1 MGKYIK
7 RIKNSREIHGINVV
21 WWTNYVHYKNG
32 LDFLVQVTLG
42 FLVEWTWI
50 SIIQHTPDL
59 TRSYNGLVHVYF

>member
-1 MGKYIK
+1 M
-7 RIKNSREIHGINVV
+7 
-21 WWTNYVHYKNG
+21 HYKNG
-32 LDFLVQVTLG
+32 LGFLIQVTLG